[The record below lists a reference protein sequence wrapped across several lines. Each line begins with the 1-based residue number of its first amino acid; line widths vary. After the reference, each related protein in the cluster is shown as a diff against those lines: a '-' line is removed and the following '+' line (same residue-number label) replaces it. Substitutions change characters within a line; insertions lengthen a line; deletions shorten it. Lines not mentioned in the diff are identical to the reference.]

1 MRLRGELGD
10 RLTGVAGSQV
20 RPAGKLDEA
29 PPGGARSRPP
39 NIIVVM
45 TDDQGYGDLAAHG
58 NSILETPNLDRLWRE
73 SVRFTEYH
81 VSPTCSPT
89 RTALL
94 TGRHE
99 FRSGVTHTIHERE
112 RLALSATTLPQ
123 LLRGAGYTTGIFGK
137 WHLGDEAAY
146 QPDKRGFDRSVIH
159 GAGGIG
165 QSFPGSCGDVPGNR
179 YVDPVLRED
188 GQFVKRRGY
197 CTDLFFAAGI
207 EWIEAMA
214 RTDKPFFC
222 LITPNAPHDP
232 LDCPE
237 GSDAGPRTR
246 LAAAGL
252 LDDAGRDR
260 VAKFYGMIENIDTN
274 VGRLLDRLESAGLA
288 EDTLLIFTT
297 DNGTATGAGVFNDF
311 VRGAKGSV
319 WRGGTRVPSLWR
331 WPGTLPVGIDVPAL
345 VAHVDLL
352 PTLCEI
358 ARAPIPAEVAVR
370 LEGRSL
376 VPLLLDARAPWP
388 DRPLVT
394 HLGRWERGKVAG
406 AKWRH
411 CRIREGRWSLVNV
424 DNRAD
429 AWQLFDL
436 LADPAERHDVAAAH
450 GAIAKRLAAEYDRW
464 WDSIQ
469 EDLVNEDL
477 DGPAE
482 NPFKT
487 AFEAQVGVGV
497 TAAMVDVP

>member
-1 MRLRGELGD
+1 M
-10 RLTGVAGSQV
+10 
-20 RPAGKLDEA
+20 
-29 PPGGARSRPP
+29 
-39 NIIVVM
+39 
-45 TDDQGYGDLAAHG
+45 
-58 NSILETPNLDRLWRE
+58 
-73 SVRFTEYH
+73 RFTEYH

-123 LLRGAGYTTGIFGK
+123 LLRASGYTTGIFGK